1 MTRPLRV
8 ALCAD
13 YPQEHWPSMDRVAD
27 RLFEALRE
35 RHGRGVDVT
44 LVCPR
49 FQRRATRAWPS
60 HAGAANIDRGINRL
74 IDYPRHVARLAAS
87 YDLFHVIDHSYSQ
100 LVHRL
105 PPGRT
110 IVTCHD
116 LDTFRSVLTPEDDP
130 RSPLFNMMIRHILS
144 GLRRAAFVTCDT
156 ESVRAELVARGIMP
170 LERTTVAPVGVGQ
183 EFSVSGEPEAD
194 AAAARLIGA
203 PQGSLEILHVG
214 STIARKR
221 IDVVLHCC
229 ARLRRHLP
237 IHLVRV
243 GGSFTPAQEAIAREL
258 GLSSHMSVLPTIPD
272 RVLAAVYRR
281 AAIVILPSER
291 EGFGLPVVEAM
302 ACGTVVLASDLPV
315 LREVGGTA
323 VTYCPGFD
331 ATEWARAAA
340 SLLRERSQRPQ
351 YCALRR
357 ENAIAHAQGFTWAAF
372 ADRIAA
378 VYQNVAPRAGRE
390 AALDSATCP
399 V

>member
-1 MTRPLRV
+1 MTPLRV

-35 RHGRGVDVT
+35 HHDGAIDVT
-44 LVCPR
+44 LVCPP
-49 FQRRATRAWPS
+49 FQRRASRVWPS
-60 HAGAANIDRGINRL
+60 HAVAANIDRGLNRL
-74 IDYPRHVARLAAS
+74 IDYPRHVAGLAGS

-116 LDTFRSVLTPEDDP
+116 LDTFRSVLTPKEDR
-130 RSPLFNMMIRHILS
+130 RSPPFNMMVRHILS

-156 ESVRAELVARGIMP
+156 ASVRAELVARGVVPM
-170 LERTTVAPVGVGQ
+170 ERTTVAPVGVGQ
-183 EFSVSGEPEAD
+183 EFSPSGEPEDD
-194 AAAARLIGA
+194 AAAARLIAA
-203 PQGSLEILHVG
+203 PVNSVEILHVG

-229 ARLRRHLP
+229 ARLRQRVP
-237 IHLVRV
+237 VHLVRV
-243 GGSFTPAQEAIAREL
+243 GGPFTPAQQALAWEL
-258 GLSSHMSVLPTIPD
+258 GLSTHMSVLPAIPD

-281 AAIVILPSER
+281 AAMVLLPSER

-302 ACGTVVLASDLPV
+302 ACGTAVVASDLPV

-323 VTYCPGFD
+323 VTYCTGFD
-331 ATEWARAAA
+331 ATVWARAAA
-340 SLLRERSQRPQ
+340 VLLKERRERPEVW
-351 YCALRR
+351 ALRR
-357 ENAIAHAQGFTWAAF
+357 AIAMTRAEGFTWAAF
-372 ADRIAA
+372 ADRVAA
-378 VYQNVAPRAGRE
+378 VYQDVARHPGRE